1 MQASATINARYE
13 IRGLVGHGGM
23 GLVYRAYDTV
33 VGREVALKTVRDI
46 QGRSAIEM
54 FYKEWRTL
62 ANLHHPNIIEIFDIG
77 EFEDA
82 GVVKPFFV
90 MPLLKGMTLEQ
101 MLHTPGQ
108 QLSAERLGDILS
120 QTCRGLQAIHDNGLV
135 HRDLK
140 PSNIF
145 VLDFNSVKL
154 IDFGIAH
161 LVSAQTETGL
171 KGTVSYMS
179 PEQISG
185 QECTLASD
193 IFALGVLC
201 YEALGGVKPFQ
212 GKNNEELFEAILHG
226 VPQPIYDLNPG
237 ISQTVSRV
245 VHKALAKEPRHRYS
259 SAIEF
264 SDTLWKALRG
274 EPIPALD
281 PSRIQP
287 RIQRAIKAFEQGKYE
302 MATEILS
309 DLEASGH
316 IDVALAPL
324 RKQIDEA
331 MRRTK
336 VRELL
341 DRGKMGLAEEE
352 YALGL
357 QNIESALRMDP
368 SNEEALQLRA
378 AIQAEIAR
386 RDIGEWL
393 KSAQEAAKQYAFGRA
408 RQLLHNVLE
417 LRPGDPQAAA
427 MLQEL
432 ESREQA
438 YRAARQEKEDLYRT
452 AKDAWQNAEFNTAAA
467 KIERVLE
474 LEAKAPDTT
483 VPDNGANYTNFL
495 DLVQSAR
502 AAIEHVK
509 AEVPACVEAG
519 NYKRALELCKEA
531 IAKYPEHPVPQALKL
546 AAEAHWRRGSLTR
559 MAELTREVDAQQE
572 LGKKL
577 EALQRAVQEFPT
589 EPLFEQWA
597 RPIRDRITLASA
609 VVAKA
614 RSHEEHGQ
622 FQEALEQ
629 WQMLLSVDPQQ
640 PGLMQEI
647 DRVARR
653 AGVATTVA
661 SVVAPVVTP
670 FAAQVPAPLTASA
683 AASAAPPPPATATVE
698 PHFKPQGS
706 RATFAPSD
714 ATLPVSPPLASRP
727 APSPAVNPTAAPAP
741 PAPPVPAGPKA
752 PGAIER
758 ILAVVTQTAK
768 TLPER
773 TRAAWKWGTRPGI
786 WPITAGCAGC
796 VLLISA
802 AVAFTHFRTKT
813 TTPPPPAKARIELQ
827 AATPGATITV
837 GSIVGRP
844 DGSLTAE
851 LAPGVYAI
859 EVSRDGYEPY
869 QGTLTVPA
877 SGLNQTL
884 PELVALNTALHIS
897 TDVPTAKIR
906 LDDRPEGG
914 FDQSE
919 YVVDDLKPGDHTLTV
934 SDRGSVARFTFVT
947 APGKAPELKG
957 PIEAK
962 EVVAFAATALGSTL
976 RVFGSGTLPSVEVD
990 KVQGSAG
997 ADGVY
1002 QFTGLARQPHEVAVG
1017 SDKDQRSFTVGSDR
1031 HPALWINLM
1040 SDRNV
1045 GTLTVTT
1052 GLTAFQVFL
1061 DGKPYNRRIRD
1072 GSMSIFSLPV
1082 KHFKLKVTADGYEP
1096 AEQDVDINKGQ
1107 TYTAKLTLA
1116 AIPQFATLAIQ
1127 GLPPRTQVVLDSSPL
1142 GVTGDDG
1149 TARFGKIAPGDH
1161 TIELRNPP
1169 RYKPSSI
1176 QKTFVANGTVNITDA
1191 DANLSLNAATV
1202 NLTGAQPGTQFS
1214 WTCGQTKG
1222 SSATATCA
1230 ESRISVTAVAPNY
1243 QEQTREFALTPGAT
1257 LHETFDLKRTVVTPT
1272 KVTQTCGPA
1281 DLAKAGWTPDHAWYT
1296 PGNDATL
1303 PCSGLIGRYTFTVPV
1318 PSGGFLSGNRS
1329 LQWSIEGS
1337 GGTEREFELQKKTFQ
1352 PHGGTKA
1359 DISKDE
1365 REGTLT
1371 FQVIIEPNRVIH
1383 EVRTSNAWRQ
1393 VSVTPGDFK
1402 GAKIVFPKDVR
1413 IGNFSFRE
1421 Q

>member
-23 GLVYRAYDTV
+23 GLVYRAYDNV

-54 FYKEWRTL
+54 FYKEWRIL

-120 QTCRGLQAIHDNGLV
+120 QTCRGLQAIHDTGLV

-171 KGTVSYMS
+171 KGTISYMS

-185 QECTLASD
+185 QECTPASD

-212 GKNNEELFEAILHG
+212 GRNNEELFEAILHG
-226 VPQPIYDLNPG
+226 VPQPIYDLNPA

-245 VHKALAKEPRHRYS
+245 VHKALAKEPRHRYA

-274 EPIPALD
+274 EAIPALD
-281 PSRIQP
+281 PTRIQP

-336 VRELL
+336 VRDLL
-341 DRGKMGLAEEE
+341 DRAKMGLAEEE
-352 YALGL
+352 YALAL
-357 QNIESALRMDP
+357 QNVDSALKMDP
-368 SNEEALQLRA
+368 GNEEATQLRT
-378 AIQAEIAR
+378 AIQAETAQ

-393 KSAQEAAKQYAFGRA
+393 KLAHEAVKQYAFGRA

-438 YRAARQEKEDLYRT
+438 YRAARQEKDDLYRA
-452 AKDAWQNAEFNTAAA
+452 AKEAWQNAEFNTAAA

-483 VPDNGANYTNFL
+483 VPDNGANYSNFL

-502 AAIEHVK
+502 AAIEQVK
-509 AEVPACVEAG
+509 VEVPACTRAG

-531 IAKYPEHPVPQALKL
+531 IAKYPGHPVPQALKL
-546 AAEAHWRRGSLTR
+546 AAEAHWRCGSLAR
-559 MAELTREVDAQQE
+559 MAELTREVDAQPE
-572 LGKKL
+572 LAKKL
-577 EALQRAVQEFPT
+577 EVLQRAIQEFPS

-597 RPIRDRITLASA
+597 RPVRDQLALASGVA
-609 VVAKA
+609 AKA

-629 WQMLLSVDPQQ
+629 WEMLLTADPQQ
-640 PGLMQEI
+640 PGLSQEI
-647 DRVARR
+647 ERVARL
-653 AGVATTVA
+653 AG
-661 SVVAPVVTP
+661 
-670 FAAQVPAPLTASA
+670 VPAPIVPA
-683 AASAAPPPPATATVE
+683 AAPTTVPGGGPASTIVPATATGQPVAY
-698 PHFKPQGS
+698 KPQGS
-706 RATFAPSD
+706 RAAFATKD
-714 ATLPVSPPLASRP
+714 QTLPISPPVGTRQDPLPPLRP
-727 APSPAVNPTAAPAP
+727 AATMASGPAAAPAP
-741 PAPPVPAGPKA
+741 KAAPAGPKP
-752 PGAIER
+752 PGLIQR
-758 ILAVVTQTAK
+758 SLAVLTETAK
-768 TLPER
+768 SLPAR
-773 TRAAWKWGTRPGI
+773 TRAAWRWGTRPGM
-786 WPITAGCAGC
+786 WPITAACAGC

-802 AVAFTHFRTKT
+802 GLLVTYLKSGKKT
-813 TTPPPPAKARIELQ
+813 ELPSAPLKARLVLKS
-827 AATPGATITV
+827 ATPGATITV
-837 GSIVGRP
+837 GSVVGKP
-844 DGSLTAE
+844 DGNLESE
-851 LAPGVYAI
+851 FAPGAYTV
-859 EVSRDGYEPY
+859 EVSRDGYETY
-869 QGTLTVPA
+869 HGTVSVPA
-877 SGLNQTL
+877 TGLNQAL
-884 PELVALNTALHIS
+884 PELLPLDTALHIS
-897 TDVPTAKIR
+897 TDVPTAKIH
-906 LDDRPEGG
+906 LDDRPEAS

-934 SDRGSVARFTFVT
+934 TDRGMEARFEFVA
-947 APGKAPELKG
+947 APGKPPEFKG
-957 PIEAK
+957 PIQAK
-962 EVVAFAATALGSTL
+962 EVVAYAATALGPML
-976 RVFGSGTLPSVEVD
+976 RITGSSALPSVAVD
-990 KVQGSAG
+990 KTPGTAG

-1002 QFTGLARQPHEVAVG
+1002 QFAGLPRQSHEVAVG
-1017 SDKDQRSFTVGSDR
+1017 TDKEQRSFTVGSDR
-1031 HPALWINLM
+1031 HPALWISLT

-1045 GTLTVTT
+1045 GGLTVST
-1052 GLTAFQVFL
+1052 GLNNFQVLL
-1061 DGKPYNRRIRD
+1061 DGKAYTRKVRD
-1072 GSMSIFSLPV
+1072 GSISILGLPV

-1096 AEQDVDINKGQ
+1096 SAEQDVEVNKGQ
-1107 TYTAKLTLA
+1107 TAAVKIVLTPV
-1116 AIPQFATLAIQ
+1116 PQFATLAIQ
-1127 GLPPRTQVVLDSSPL
+1127 GLPPKTQIVLDGTQL
-1142 GVTGDDG
+1142 GVAGDDG
-1149 TARFGKIAPGDH
+1149 SARFGKITPGEH
-1161 TIELRNPP
+1161 TIELKNPP
-1169 RYKPSSI
+1169 RYKPTTI
-1176 QKTFVANGTVNITDA
+1176 QKGFVANGTVTITDA
-1191 DANLSLNAATV
+1191 DANMAPNAGTVTLS
-1202 NLTGAQPGTQFS
+1202 GGQPGTQFS

-1222 SSATATCA
+1222 SIATATCA
-1230 ESRISVTAVAPNY
+1230 ESQITVTATAPGFQELTKSVSVTPG
-1243 QEQTREFALTPGAT
+1243 ETR
-1257 LHETFDLKRTVVTPT
+1257 HENFDLKRIVVQPT
-1272 KVTQTCGPA
+1272 RVVQTCGTG
-1281 DLAKAGWTPDHAWYT
+1281 DLTKNGWAQDHSWYT
-1296 PGNDATL
+1296 PANDSTL
-1303 PCSGLIGRYTFTVPV
+1303 PCGGLIGRYQFTLPV
-1318 PSGGFLSGNRS
+1318 PTGNFLSGGKS
-1329 LQWSIEGS
+1329 IQWTVEGA
-1337 GGTEREFELQKKTFQ
+1337 GGATRAFELQKKAFQ
-1352 PHGGTKA
+1352 PRGGSKT

-1365 REGTLT
+1365 RDGTLT
-1371 FQVIIEPNRVIH
+1371 FQVIVEAGRIIH
-1383 EVRTSNAWRQ
+1383 EVRSGDSWHQ

-1413 IGNFSFRE
+1413 IGNFSFKE